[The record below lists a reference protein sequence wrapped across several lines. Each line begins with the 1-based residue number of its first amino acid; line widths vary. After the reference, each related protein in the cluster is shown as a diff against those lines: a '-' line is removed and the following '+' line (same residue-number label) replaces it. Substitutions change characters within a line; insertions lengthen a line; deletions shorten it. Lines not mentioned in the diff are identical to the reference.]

1 MATYDES
8 YRNLIA
14 KLVTLRDTLQ
24 IDLAQIEALSPNPD
38 PVFHSANVQRL
49 EELMAQTQ
57 RSIKSLASMLGR
69 AKMREA
75 AILRSVTGGKKPR
88 VTVLS

>member
-1 MATYDES
+1 MTET
-8 YRNLIA
+8 
-14 KLVTLRDTLQ
+14 VTPLPGPPPPSSQ
-24 IDLAQIEALSPNPD
+24 SPPSPISPNPD

-88 VTVLS
+88 VTLQS